1 MIHGDEDQTASPEA
15 ARRFAQTFGAVS
27 SKCRRGPQPVRP
39 GMPQLV
45 VREAL
50 EFYLAP
56 EPQHSSMPST
66 WTSSARRCPAL
77 SPVSPQNTTFLY
89 IIGRKQLFYNC
100 FSLCYPDL
108 T

>member
-15 ARRFAQTFGAVS
+15 ARRFAQTFGARLIQVPGGDHS
-27 SKCRRGPQPVRP
+27 LSGP

-56 EPQHSSMPST
+56 EP
-66 WTSSARRCPAL
+66 SAQPRCPRPGPAPPAGCPAL
-77 SPVSPQNTTFLY
+77 SPVSPQNTTFY
-89 IIGRKQLFYNC
+89 IL
-100 FSLCYPDL
+100 
-108 T
+108 